1 MEDAYQY
8 HEVNSEQPEQSQNN
22 DEPPK
27 KKSKIKKILTIAY
40 IVLSVLALDRYVVK
54 DWGNIG
60 IDDWDLNNQ
69 ALLDGTR
76 IFASY
81 QTCKGDI
88 WIITEADRS
97 ATTVLF
103 PDEY

>member
-40 IVLSVLALDRYVVK
+40 IVLSVLAMHYCLILEKVMIK
-54 DWGNIG
+54 
-60 IDDWDLNNQ
+60 
-69 ALLDGTR
+69 
-76 IFASY
+76 
-81 QTCKGDI
+81 
-88 WIITEADRS
+88 
-97 ATTVLF
+97 LF
-103 PDEY
+103 KQSRKNL

>member
-1 MEDAYQY
+1 MF
-8 HEVNSEQPEQSQNN
+8 
-22 DEPPK
+22 K
-27 KKSKIKKILTIAY
+27 GKSKYFVMGQTVMNRNVFVNVMENEAFATGVSI
-40 IVLSVLALDRYVVK
+40 ALDRYVVK

>member
-1 MEDAYQY
+1 MF
-8 HEVNSEQPEQSQNN
+8 
-22 DEPPK
+22 K
-27 KKSKIKKILTIAY
+27 GKSKYFVMGQNVMTINLFVNVMENEAFATGVS
-40 IVLSVLALDRYVVK
+40 IALDRYVVK

>member
-1 MEDAYQY
+1 MGQTVMTRNVFVNVME
-8 HEVNSEQPEQSQNN
+8 SEAFATGVS
-22 DEPPK
+22 
-27 KKSKIKKILTIAY
+27 I
-40 IVLSVLALDRYVVK
+40 ALDRYVVK

-69 ALLDGTR
+69 ALLDGSR

-81 QTCKGDI
+81 PTCKGDI

-103 PDEY
+103 PCEY

>member
-1 MEDAYQY
+1 MF
-8 HEVNSEQPEQSQNN
+8 
-22 DEPPK
+22 K
-27 KKSKIKKILTIAY
+27 GKSKYFVMGQTVMTRNVCVNVMENEAFATGVSI
-40 IVLSVLALDRYVVK
+40 ALDRYVVK

>member
-1 MEDAYQY
+1 M
-8 HEVNSEQPEQSQNN
+8 
-22 DEPPK
+22 
-27 KKSKIKKILTIAY
+27 
-40 IVLSVLALDRYVVK
+40 K

-60 IDDWDLNNQ
+60 VDDWDLNNQ
-69 ALLDGTR
+69 ALLDGSR

-81 QTCKGDI
+81 PTCKGDI

>member
-1 MEDAYQY
+1 MF
-8 HEVNSEQPEQSQNN
+8 
-22 DEPPK
+22 K
-27 KKSKIKKILTIAY
+27 GKSKYFVMGHTVMTRNVFVNVMENEAFATGVSI
-40 IVLSVLALDRYVVK
+40 ALDRYVVK

>member
-1 MEDAYQY
+1 MGQTVMTRNVFVNVMENEAFATG
-8 HEVNSEQPEQSQNN
+8 VS
-22 DEPPK
+22 
-27 KKSKIKKILTIAY
+27 I
-40 IVLSVLALDRYVVK
+40 ALDRYVVK

-60 IDDWDLNNQ
+60 VDDWDLNNQ
-69 ALLDGTR
+69 ALLDGSR

-81 QTCKGDI
+81 LTCKGNI